1 MLHMNTDIST
11 KLQHYLNQ
19 NVNDYVTDSGISLDG
34 VWATD
39 VEVMATASL
48 IGCDIAV
55 YPKVSHS
62 MQWLMYPASFS
73 PHILTDHVLYLEN
86 VSEHFNVV
94 TSVQIYVL
102 LAHVSL

>member
-1 MLHMNTDIST
+1 MNTDISM

-34 VWATD
+34 VWVTD
-39 VEVMATASL
+39 AEVMATASL

-55 YPKVSHS
+55 YTKVGHS
-62 MQWLMYPASFS
+62 MQWLTYPASFS
-73 PHILTDHVLYLEN
+73 LQSLTNHVLYLEH

-94 TSVQIYVL
+94 TSD
-102 LAHVSL
+102 